1 MQTKVSTKGQIVLP
15 GPLRRRLGI
24 RAGDSLDVAVEK
36 DRIVL
41 TAPNKRTRSKA
52 RIIKDP
58 ITGLPVIDVGPDAPV
73 LTSKMVRELL
83 VDFP

>member
-24 RAGDSLDVAVEK
+24 RAGDTLDIAIEK
-36 DRIVL
+36 DRIVM
-41 TAPNKRTRSKA
+41 TAPRKRTRSAA
-52 RIIKDP
+52 RIIEDP
-58 ITGLPVIDVGPDAPV
+58 ITGLPVIDVGSDAPV

>member
-1 MQTKVSTKGQIVLP
+1 VQTKVSTKGQIVLP

-24 RAGDSLDVAVEK
+24 RAGDSLDVAVEN

-41 TAPNKRTRSKA
+41 TAPKKKTRYKA
-52 RIIKDP
+52 KIIKDP
-58 ITGLPVIDVGPDAPV
+58 ITGFSVIDVGPDAPV

>member
-15 GPLRRRLGI
+15 GPLRRKLDI
-24 RAGDSLDVAVEK
+24 RAGDPLNISVEAN
-36 DRIVL
+36 RIVL
-41 TAPNKRTRSKA
+41 TAPKRKHSTA
-52 RIIKDP
+52 RIIEDP
-58 ITGLPVIDVGPDAPV
+58 ITGLPVIDAGSDTPV

>member
-15 GPLRRRLGI
+15 VPLRRRLDI
-24 RAGDSLDVAVEK
+24 RAGDPLEITVER

-41 TAPNKRTRSKA
+41 TTTKRKHFTA
-52 RIIKDP
+52 RIIEDP
-58 ITGLPVIDVGPDAPV
+58 ITGFPVLYAGPDAPV
-73 LTSKMVRELL
+73 LTSEMVRDLL

>member
-1 MQTKVSTKGQIVLP
+1 MQIKVSTKGQIVLP
-15 GPLRRRLGI
+15 SPLRRRLGI
-24 RAGDSLDVAVEK
+24 RAGDSLDVAIEK

-41 TAPNKRTRSKA
+41 TAPQKRTRSKA

-58 ITGLPVIDVGPDAPV
+58 ITGFPVIDAGPDAPV

>member
-24 RAGDSLDVAVEK
+24 RAGDSLDVAIEK

-41 TAPNKRTRSKA
+41 TAPKKKTRYKA

-58 ITGLPVIDVGPDAPV
+58 ITGFSVIDVGPDAPV

>member
-1 MQTKVSTKGQIVLP
+1 MQTRVSTKGQVVLP
-15 GPLRRRLGI
+15 ATLRRKLGI
-24 RAGDSLDVAVEK
+24 SAGDSLEIAIEQ

-41 TAPNKRTRSKA
+41 SAPKKKKYTA

-58 ITGLPVIDVGPDAPV
+58 LTGFPVIDVGPDAPV
-73 LTSKMVRELL
+73 LTSEMVRDLL

>member
-15 GPLRRRLGI
+15 APLRHRLGI
-24 RAGDSLDVAVEK
+24 RAGDALDISVEK

-41 TAPNKRTRSKA
+41 TAPKRKRFKA
-52 RIIKDP
+52 RIIEDP
-58 ITGLPVIDVGPDAPV
+58 ITGFPVIDAGPDAPI
-73 LTSKMVRELL
+73 LTSEMVRELL